1 MTGTVEN
8 SMVTTKQMNHN
19 THLNNRMILK
29 TTNSTL
35 PNNKTTSKRTLS
47 PSIKTTSSTKMS
59 NTTPFNPINTR
70 TSTDSHSS
78 IISSNMERME
88 GKSNMV
94 NIKDKVITMTNN
106 KRIITRFMNSIQM
119 RSKRTVRK
127 AKQKIAETDYNVP
140 EQIAHSFTLT
150 IE

>member
-1 MTGTVEN
+1 
-8 SMVTTKQMNHN
+8 
-19 THLNNRMILK
+19 
-29 TTNSTL
+29 
-35 PNNKTTSKRTLS
+35 
-47 PSIKTTSSTKMS
+47 
-59 NTTPFNPINTR
+59 
-70 TSTDSHSS
+70 
-78 IISSNMERME
+78 MERME